1 MEETQ
6 TTETEATK
14 PFEITDRK
22 SAEWALRKIASK
34 QAEIELVRAQAAE
47 MLAGLQRDL
56 DSFTG
61 RYQPQLE
68 AWAREALEATGGKS
82 RTVKT
87 LCGSLSF
94 RTVPARLV
102 VGGIEDAL
110 QTAKLVAPDAVVEVP
125 ATETLDK
132 KRFLEYASAR
142 FEETGELLPGI
153 ERTEERQSFSIKFA
167 SGKGGAETAEEG
179 GEG

>member
-1 MEETQ
+1 
-6 TTETEATK
+6 
-14 PFEITDRK
+14 
-22 SAEWALRKIASK
+22 
-34 QAEIELVRAQAAE
+34 

-61 RYQPQLE
+61 RFEPQLE
-68 AWAREALEATGGKS
+68 AWAREVLEATGGKS

-87 LCGSLSF
+87 LCGDLSF
-94 RTVPARLV
+94 RTVPARLTIESV
-102 VGGIEDAL
+102 EDAL
-110 QTAKLVAPDAVVEVP
+110 QTAKLVVPDAVVEVP

-142 FEETGELLPGI
+142 FQELGELLPGI

-167 SGKGGAETAEEG
+167 SGEGAGEEG
-179 GEG
+179 GDE

>member
-1 MEETQ
+1 METET
-6 TTETEATK
+6 TTETPEGQ
-14 PFEITDRK
+14 PFTITDRK

-34 QAEIELVRAQAAE
+34 QAEIDLVRAQAAD
-47 MLAGLQRDL
+47 MLRSLQSDL
-56 DSFTG
+56 DSFNG
-61 RYQPQLE
+61 RYAAQLE

-87 LCGSLSF
+87 LCGNLSF

-102 VGGIEDAL
+102 VGGMEDAL
-110 QTAKLVAPDAVVEVP
+110 QTARLVAPDAVVEVP

-153 ERTEERQSFSIKFA
+153 EHTEERQSFSIKFA
-167 SGKGGAETAEEG
+167 SEKATIEATETE
-179 GEG
+179 

>member
-1 MEETQ
+1 MEET
-6 TTETEATK
+6 TTEKTEGQ

-34 QAEIELVRAQAAE
+34 QAEIDLVRAQAAE

-56 DSFTG
+56 DSFKG
-61 RYQPQLE
+61 RFEPQLE

-87 LCGSLSF
+87 LCGNLSF
-94 RTVPARLV
+94 RTVPARLT
-102 VGGIEDAL
+102 VGGMEDAL
-110 QTAKLVAPDAVVEVP
+110 HTAKLVAPDAVVEVP

-153 ERTEERQSFSIKFA
+153 ERTEERQSFSVKFA
-167 SGKGGAETAEEG
+167 SGKGGAEEG